1 MKSIFH
7 QKIKLGFWMV
17 FVLAVGIFFTSFIF
31 NNIDYKKIIEP
42 KENTATA
49 IESLTSPETAFGY
62 SYFIKDS
69 KLEPQISA
77 KAFLVGD
84 LDTGEIILTKN
95 QDEQFP
101 LASVSKLMTALVST
115 ELTKPDNLAKVSK
128 KALATSGKNGNL
140 KMGEKIKITDLI
152 YPLLLESSNDAAEV
166 IAEFFGRD
174 IFLKKMNQ
182 TAYKLELSK
191 TSFDDPSGL
200 SPKNQS
206 TVSDMF
212 KLAGYLNQKK
222 SDLFQIT
229 TKRSY
234 LNKKHNWFNN
244 NQFLRKKGYLGGKS
258 GYTDEALQTVISL
271 FLIPLGESGTRNIA
285 ITLLQSKDRFKDIEN
300 ILKYLNKNIY
310 YGGETDAN
318 TAWVKERTDLPI
330 IYDQDYITLSFVGDI
345 MLDRGV
351 KNSVNKNFK
360 GDYSSLFEKLEIFK
374 KSDIVF
380 ANLEGPVSDIG
391 KDMRN
396 LYSFRMDPSTIPA
409 LKGAGF
415 SVVSVAN
422 NHMGDWGQNAY
433 VDTLTRLKENE
444 ISYIGGGM
452 NANEAEMPVII
463 EKYGMKIGYLGFSDV
478 GPNWMEADADKAG
491 LLLASNPRFDEI
503 VQNASKQVDYLIVS
517 FHFGEEYKTKHN
529 LRQEYLAHKAIDAGA
544 KIIIGTHPHVMEDT
558 EVYSPK
564 DCTQSS
570 CVGFI
575 AYSLGNFIFDQ
586 GFSVNTMQGM
596 LLEIKLN
603 RDGNMSIKK
612 DTIKLNKFFQPD
624 EILIGKEEKIK
635 FK

>member
-1 MKSIFH
+1 
-7 QKIKLGFWMV
+7 
-17 FVLAVGIFFTSFIF
+17 
-31 NNIDYKKIIEP
+31 
-42 KENTATA
+42 
-49 IESLTSPETAFGY
+49 
-62 SYFIKDS
+62 
-69 KLEPQISA
+69 
-77 KAFLVGD
+77 
-84 LDTGEIILTKN
+84 
-95 QDEQFP
+95 
-101 LASVSKLMTALVST
+101 
-115 ELTKPDNLAKVSK
+115 
-128 KALATSGKNGNL
+128 
-140 KMGEKIKITDLI
+140 
-152 YPLLLESSNDAAEV
+152 
-166 IAEFFGRD
+166 
-174 IFLKKMNQ
+174 
-182 TAYKLELSK
+182 
-191 TSFDDPSGL
+191 
-200 SPKNQS
+200 
-206 TVSDMF
+206 
-212 KLAGYLNQKK
+212 
-222 SDLFQIT
+222 
-229 TKRSY
+229 
-234 LNKKHNWFNN
+234 
-244 NQFLRKKGYLGGKS
+244 
-258 GYTDEALQTVISL
+258 
-271 FLIPLGESGTRNIA
+271 
-285 ITLLQSKDRFKDIEN
+285 
-300 ILKYLNKNIY
+300 
-310 YGGETDAN
+310 
-318 TAWVKERTDLPI
+318 
-330 IYDQDYITLSFVGDI
+330 
-345 MLDRGV
+345 
-351 KNSVNKNFK
+351 
-360 GDYSSLFEKLEIFK
+360 
-374 KSDIVF
+374 
-380 ANLEGPVSDIG
+380 
-391 KDMRN
+391 
-396 LYSFRMDPSTIPA
+396 MDPSTIPA

-624 EILIGKEEKIK
+624 KIIFGEEEKIK